1 MASITITT
9 SRDPHRTPGRLR
21 NTALTLWTTLATL
34 ARLGATPHRA
44 ALTNLAR
51 MPLTVIGLG
60 CADYA
65 AWHLAAGW
73 GWLATAASLILLEHL
88 IADEQ

>member
-9 SRDPHRTPGRLR
+9 SRDPHRTRRLR
-21 NTALTLWTTLATL
+21 AVALAFWSAF
-34 ARLGATPHRA
+34 AALGRRAVTPHRA
-44 ALTNLAR
+44 AAANIGR
-51 MPLTVIGLG
+51 MPLTTAGLG

-65 AWHLAAGW
+65 AWHLGAGW
-73 GWLATAASLILLEHL
+73 GWLAIAASLVLLEHL